1 MRINSLFLIF
11 LLLCLRIYSQNRE
24 FVCSDT
30 ISVKEM
36 IENFQEGKK
45 VKHPIESYDYI
56 CGVSE
61 TNMTRLVMSPFK
73 IGHCDI
79 AMDNCHAVWELFRSQ
94 LILKS
99 ILPIGITQKEANKLF
114 SMLVEKYGG
123 NKEEGI
129 LASWF
134 TGSLDLLDCPYDLFG
149 EWVSKEKTTLIV
161 KKGYVISQKSHIIP
175 EGTMSDCKKKLLF
188 INDGCWKQDL
198 SDISCLETFINKNVE
213 STFTFFRKSYSLL
226 LFTDLSGKSFIYNL
240 ESEKLSGV
248 DEKIIKRL
256 KAAIQLLPV
265 GSFSYLETLSGKKF
279 QGRYL
284 NAIYTYREG
293 WMLKDYIH

>member
-1 MRINSLFLIF
+1 MRINSLFFIF

-36 IENFQEGKK
+36 IENFQERKN
-45 VKHPIESYDYI
+45 VKSPIEFYDYI

-79 AMDNCHAVWELFRSQ
+79 AMDNCHAVWELFHSQ

-99 ILPIGITQKEANKLF
+99 ILPIGITEKEANQLF

-123 NKEEGI
+123 NHEEGI

-134 TGSLDLLDCPYDLFG
+134 TGSLDILDCPYELFG
-149 EWVSKEKTTLIV
+149 EWVSKEKTTLIIQ
-161 KKGYVISQKSHIIP
+161 KGHIVSQKSFCIP
-175 EGTMSDCKKKLLF
+175 ERTISHDKKKIF
-188 INDGCWKQDL
+188 INDGCWEQNL
-198 SDISCLETFINKNVE
+198 TDISCLEVFVNKNIE
-213 STFTFFRKSYSLL
+213 STYTLFKKSYSLL
-226 LFTDLSGKSFIYNL
+226 LFTDLSGRSSIYVL
-240 ESEKLSGV
+240 EPEKLSWL
-248 DEKIIKRL
+248 DERIIKRL

-265 GSFSYLETLSGKKF
+265 RSFGYLETLSGRRF

-284 NAIYTYREG
+284 NATYTYREG